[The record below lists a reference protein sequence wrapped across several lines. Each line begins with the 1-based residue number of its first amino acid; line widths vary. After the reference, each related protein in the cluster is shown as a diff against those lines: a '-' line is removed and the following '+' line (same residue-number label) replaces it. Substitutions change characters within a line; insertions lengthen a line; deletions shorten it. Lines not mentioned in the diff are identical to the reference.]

1 MRIKGTFARRR
12 LRQART
18 SARSVIGLLTTQQL
32 FRRCGAVSTT
42 KRLFYNQRV
51 PPSPPS
57 RVKAQAMKA
66 RPNVCPCCSPENRWS
81 IPPRSVESTKRG
93 TPYGDGEPVQSAGE
107 ADDEE
112 DAWSETGSEGDADG
126 PPRNGKVLTQAD
138 EDGQS
143 FEGDLT
149 SANRVASTQ
158 AVEDFSGDEWEIPE
172 ETSPAERM
180 SARTPTPPGGAPGD
194 CCRDGNEEKI
204 FGRFAALHAK
214 EQAVC

>member
-1 MRIKGTFARRR
+1 MFLSSGWHP
-12 LRQART
+12 LG
-18 SARSVIGLLTTQQL
+18 RSCPVL
-32 FRRCGAVSTT
+32 
-42 KRLFYNQRV
+42 
-51 PPSPPS
+51 PSPKATASDQQAQVPS
-57 RVKAQAMKA
+57 FVCRVD
-66 RPNVCPCCSPENRWS
+66 E
-81 IPPRSVESTKRG
+81 
-93 TPYGDGEPVQSAGE
+93 GELNLEPAAAPTDRVACRAGE
-107 ADDEE
+107 ADNEE

-149 SANRVASTQ
+149 SANRVTSTQ

-172 ETSPAERM
+172 EISPAEGM
-180 SARTPTPPGGAPGD
+180 TTRTPTPPGGSPGD
-194 CCRDGNEEKI
+194 CCGDGNEEKI